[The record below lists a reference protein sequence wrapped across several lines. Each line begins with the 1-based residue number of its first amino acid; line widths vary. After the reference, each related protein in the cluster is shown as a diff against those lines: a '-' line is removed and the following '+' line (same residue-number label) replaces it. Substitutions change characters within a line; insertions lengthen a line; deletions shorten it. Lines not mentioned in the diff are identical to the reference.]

1 MNPLYVIDHY
11 IKSPKSKLPHAI
23 VPNAWKWGLIGF
35 GFKPD
40 QSNKKQCSRS
50 GVQSDLDLDV
60 GLGGGC
66 QFRWMNEVIWLEC
79 ALFPA
84 SGEGKEYRLVL
95 LSCRQV
101 IRERKEERKQKE
113 EIARIFLVGIEM
125 LTRKMWREDS
135 AK

>member
-1 MNPLYVIDHY
+1 
-11 IKSPKSKLPHAI
+11 
-23 VPNAWKWGLIGF
+23 
-35 GFKPD
+35 
-40 QSNKKQCSRS
+40 
-50 GVQSDLDLDV
+50 
-60 GLGGGC
+60 
-66 QFRWMNEVIWLEC
+66 MNEVIWLEC